1 MVLFNSHSVDDS
13 AFFPLSRRDAEKATS
28 LIVDHFRRFGLKIH
42 VGIRYS
48 VKASKKEAMFIPR
61 SHLCYNKYSNIPS
74 DLVAG
79 INLDSKFP

>member
-1 MVLFNSHSVDDS
+1 MALFNSYYVNNS
-13 AFFPLSRRDAEKATS
+13 AFLALSRRDAEKATS

-42 VGIRYS
+42 FCIRS
-48 VKASKKEAMFIPR
+48 AGKASKKEAMFIPR

-79 INLDSKFP
+79 INLDTKFP